1 MFGQSL
7 LSAFGIACTTDTD
20 QLFNPTPTQ
29 VNSLATYQLNNAT
42 TSIPSNTYPGTPSNI
57 TYTTGKF
64 GDAAVFNGTSKID
77 ITGFSNFGSTGVSIS
92 AWVNID
98 SFSNGPTIVNLYRN
112 NSIVFGTNSSG
123 NFFRSGQG
131 TTVTS
136 NLAMSTGTW
145 YNVVMTADTS
155 GNINLY
161 LDGVSAGSGNS
172 GTAMYNSNN
181 QNDLIG
187 AYGTLSQPMNGKI
200 DQVRIFNSVLSQAA
214 ITALYNETTTTA
226 QNAYI
231 TEEIYS
237 GIAYYKMS
245 DATDQLGNYN
255 GTATNVNFNTEGKFG
270 FAGYF
275 NGSSSYIQIPN
286 NSFNYSTMTFSA
298 WVNPSAND
306 SVNFIFAN
314 GMYDNRIGGSI
325 GWYVRR
331 EAGGSLLAR
340 GFSANSLSVAEFD
353 VTSSGGNIVPLNTW
367 TNVVCV
373 LTPTSFNIYING
385 SSTAVASATFSNPI
399 TYSASQP
406 AAVYLGVSYYY
417 YNAPLYESWWEGKID
432 QIRIYDAALS
442 ASDISTLY
450 KEVECSPAAINALD
464 HFNTVL
470 YTGTGSSQAITG
482 VGFAPDFIWI
492 KDRDAANW
500 HNLQNT
506 ITGATKH
513 LYSNATNAQ
522 DTTSDGLTSFDSDG
536 FTIGGGGGFGNNGNN
551 FVAWNW
557 KAPLANLSTGF
568 NGSSSYIT
576 IAHSTVFDFSSPTTL
591 SFWVN
596 RNTTNRDF
604 IIDKSSSGG
613 WQFEYNGSEYVFQLA
628 NTGGGIMD
636 LRATVSGTGSWEHI
650 VITYDSNQVGKL
662 YLNGVFKATD
672 TLSGTVGTNTGV
684 VTIGKY
690 SLASGYDFDGKLAQ
704 VRFFNST
711 LSASEVA
718 DLYTEPAASNNT
730 LNYPAGAG
738 CIAAYP
744 LQTDAVDLS
753 GNYSGASSNVT
764 FGQPGYLT
772 GNTDGTIPSA
782 VAVNTDAGFSIVKFT
797 ISNPVSSQT
806 IGHGLGGQPELII
819 SKTTSDSGDWY
830 TFHKDVGTGK
840 YLTLNS
846 TSAETSYAN
855 GYSTVNSTVWQQYF
869 RSDAESHVAYCFK
882 SIPGYSK
889 IGSYVGTGATGNFQ
903 YMGFQ
908 PRYVMTKNMQDG
920 DAWDRWYIQDSVRG
934 GGKILYANA
943 SLSEGNYTS
952 MQFDSTGFTLN
963 TTDSGIN
970 ESGKNYIYLAIA

>member
-1 MFGQSL
+1 
-7 LSAFGIACTTDTD
+7 
-20 QLFNPTPTQ
+20 
-29 VNSLATYQLNNAT
+29 
-42 TSIPSNTYPGTPSNI
+42 
-57 TYTTGKF
+57 
-64 GDAAVFNGTSKID
+64 
-77 ITGFSNFGSTGVSIS
+77 
-92 AWVNID
+92 
-98 SFSNGPTIVNLYRN
+98 
-112 NSIVFGTNSSG
+112 
-123 NFFRSGQG
+123 
-131 TTVTS
+131 
-136 NLAMSTGTW
+136 
-145 YNVVMTADTS
+145 
-155 GNINLY
+155 
-161 LDGVSAGSGNS
+161 
-172 GTAMYNSNN
+172 
-181 QNDLIG
+181 
-187 AYGTLSQPMNGKI
+187 
-200 DQVRIFNSVLSQAA
+200 
-214 ITALYNETTTTA
+214 
-226 QNAYI
+226 
-231 TEEIYS
+231 
-237 GIAYYKMS
+237 MS

-270 FAGYF
+270 FAGAF
-275 NGSSSYIQIPN
+275 NGSSSVITLPDTF
-286 NSFNYSTMTFSA
+286 SSTYEGSTTWSFSA
-298 WVNPSAND
+298 WVDVNSSNADKNFFTKYNSSVQLGGIQIGTDASGYLNFFVANTSDQRQHNRGNTALSTNTWHHICVIWSSGTMYLYLNGSAETLTNL
-306 SVNFIFAN
+306 SNTYTGSTIPTTTTSSTKS
-314 GMYDNRIGGSI
+314 NRFGAVTYSGGS
-325 GWYVRR
+325 
-331 EAGGSLLAR
+331 
-340 GFSANSLSVAEFD
+340 
-353 VTSSGGNIVPLNTW
+353 TS
-367 TNVVCV
+367 
-373 LTPTSFNIYING
+373 
-385 SSTAVASATFSNPI
+385 
-399 TYSASQP
+399 YSDIK
-406 AAVYLGVSYYY
+406 L
-417 YNAPLYESWWEGKID
+417 D
-432 QIRIYDAALS
+432 QIRIYDSALS
-442 ASDISTLY
+442 AADVSTLY
-450 KEVECSPAAINALD
+450 KEVECEPAAINALD

-513 LYSNATNAQ
+513 LYSNAPNAQ

-952 MQFDSTGFTLN
+952 MQFDSNGFTLN